1 MDGTLYDWAAEAST
15 ALDLPED
22 LRWVSDKDAVQKV
35 LDLARDVAQGVARP
49 GAPMGAFLAGVA
61 IGLQRA
67 GSAEAL
73 DDIRARLEPTFPG
86 AASRDPS

>member
-1 MDGTLYDWAAEAST
+1 MEGTLYDWAVEASA
-15 ALDLPED
+15 ALDLPEE
-22 LRWVSDKDAVQKV
+22 LRWVADKDTVQRV

-67 GSAEAL
+67 EGPDAL
-73 DDIRARLEPTFPG
+73 DQVRARLEPTLR
-86 AASRDPS
+86 SSDPS